1 MVTPVQQHGLVAK
14 ILFQVREDI
23 MEQSMVYEGY
33 VKSEG
38 IYQGEGRLLFKNGNC
53 HAISCDGMK
62 IVNLLGLVKVEKLQ
76 KDPTCNILFENLGV
90 PRYQI

>member
-14 ILFQVREDI
+14 ISFQVREDI

-76 KDPTCNILFENLGV
+76 KHAINMQYFF
-90 PRYQI
+90 

>member
-14 ILFQVREDI
+14 ISFQVREDI

-62 IVNLLGLVKVEKLQ
+62 IVNLLGLVKVKVKLQ
-76 KDPTCNILFENLGV
+76 KHPTCNIFF
-90 PRYQI
+90 

>member
-14 ILFQVREDI
+14 ISFQVQEDI

-62 IVNLLGLVKVEKLQ
+62 IVNLLGLVKVEKTTETPNLQ
-76 KDPTCNILFENLGV
+76 YFF
-90 PRYQI
+90 